1 MKMKNPNLTNEEVC
15 RLAKSGDPYAVE
27 ILISNNIGFIKTIAK
42 DIYSQFIGFA
52 EFDELVEEGQIA
64 IWKCIT
70 KFQEESGANFLTYA
84 KSAVRNAMLDY
95 IRKLSSEISFDDF
108 AVNEESV
115 FSGFL
120 TDIYSKT
127 PEQILIKEETIKE
140 LYTALHKLEN
150 RECTYLI
157 YRFGLNDGHEHSV
170 SDTAFHFS
178 LSESRAKSVE
188 KEALQKMRKL
198 MFL

>member
-1 MKMKNPNLTNEEVC
+1 MKNPNLTNEELC
-15 RLAKSGDPYAVE
+15 RLSKCGDSSAVE
-27 ILISNNIGFIKTIAK
+27 ILITNNIGFIKMIAK
-42 DIYSQFIGFA
+42 DIYSQFAGFA
-52 EFDELVEEGQIA
+52 EFDDLVEEGQIA

-70 KFQEESGANFLTYA
+70 KFQDASGANFLTYA

-95 IRKLSSEISFDDF
+95 IRKLPSEISFDDF

-120 TDIYSKT
+120 PDVYSKT
-127 PEQILIKEETIKE
+127 PEQILIKEETMKE
-140 LYTALHKLEN
+140 LFAALHKLGS
-150 RECTYLI
+150 RERTYLI
-157 YRFGLNDGHEHSV
+157 YRFGLNDGLEHSV

>member
-1 MKMKNPNLTNEEVC
+1 MKNYNLTNEELC
-15 RLAKSGDPYAVE
+15 RLARNGDPYAVE
-27 ILISNNIGFIKTIAK
+27 ILISNNIGFIKMIAK
-42 DIYSQFIGFA
+42 DIYSQFDGFA
-52 EFDELVEEGQIA
+52 KFDELVEEGRIS

-70 KFQEESGANFLTYA
+70 KFQDASGTNFLTYA

-95 IRKLSSEISFDDF
+95 IRKLPSEISFDDF
-108 AVNEESV
+108 AVNEKSA
-115 FSGFL
+115 FSEFL
-120 TDIYSKT
+120 PDIYSKT
-127 PEQILIKEETIKE
+127 PEQILIKEETIKD

-150 RECTYLI
+150 RERTYLI
-157 YRFGLNDGHEHSV
+157 FRFGLNDGHEHSV
-170 SDTAFHFS
+170 SETAFHFS

>member
-1 MKMKNPNLTNEEVC
+1 MKNPNLTNEELC
-15 RLAKSGDPYAVE
+15 RLSKCGDSSAVE
-27 ILISNNIGFIKTIAK
+27 ILITNNIGFIKMIAK
-42 DIYSQFIGFA
+42 DIYSQFDGFA
-52 EFDELVEEGQIA
+52 EFDELVEEGRIA
-64 IWKCIT
+64 IWKCIK
-70 KFQEESGANFLTYA
+70 KFQDTSGANFLTYA
-84 KSAVRNAMLDY
+84 KFAVRNSMLDY
-95 IRKLSSEISFDDF
+95 IRKLPSEINFDDF

-120 TDIYSKT
+120 PDVYSKT
-127 PEQILIKEETIKE
+127 PDQILIKEETMKE
-140 LYTALHKLEN
+140 LFAALHKLGS
-150 RECTYLI
+150 RERTYLI
-157 YRFGLNDGHEHSV
+157 YRFGLNDGLEHSV

>member
-1 MKMKNPNLTNEEVC
+1 MKNANLTNEELC
-15 RLAKSGDPYAVE
+15 RISKCGDSFAVE
-27 ILISNNIGFIKTIAK
+27 ILIANNIGFIKTVAK
-42 DIYSQFIGFA
+42 DIYSQYKGYV

-64 IWKCIT
+64 IWKCIK
-70 KFQEESGANFLTYA
+70 KFQDTSGANFLTYA

-95 IRKLSSEISFDDF
+95 IRKLSSEISFDNF
-108 AVNEESV
+108 AVNEESA
-115 FSGFL
+115 FSEFL
-120 TDIYSKT
+120 PDIYSKT
-127 PEQILIKEETIKE
+127 PEQILIKEEIIKE
-140 LYTALHKLEN
+140 LYTALRKLEN
-150 RECTYLI
+150 RERTYLI

-170 SDTAFHFS
+170 SETAFHFS